1 MHEKI
6 ADIQNSFW
14 KAYKD
19 FLQSGDAQCYESNI
33 NTIIR
38 KYQCGSMCYFCEAL
52 KGAWKGIIYQSKNLK
67 GIHASIADI
76 QNSFWKAYR
85 DFQGEKSMRKYDAD
99 TDVIFDRY
107 KSDGMM
113 LNFCKGL
120 IVAWC
125 PVINRL
131 KGSL

>member
-19 FLQSGDAQCYESNI
+19 FLQSGNTEKYESDI
-33 NTIIR
+33 CSVIR
-38 KYQCGSMCYFCEAL
+38 KYKSDSLYYFCEAL
-52 KGAWKGIIYQSKNLK
+52 KDAWKKIISCCKNLEE
-67 GIHASIADI
+67 IHEILTDI
-76 QNSFWKAYR
+76 QNSFWRAYR
-85 DFQGEKSMRKYDAD
+85 NFAQTKDMRKCNMDFDA
-99 TDVIFDRY
+99 ILDRY
-107 KSDGMM
+107 KSDEMM

-131 KGSL
+131 KGSI